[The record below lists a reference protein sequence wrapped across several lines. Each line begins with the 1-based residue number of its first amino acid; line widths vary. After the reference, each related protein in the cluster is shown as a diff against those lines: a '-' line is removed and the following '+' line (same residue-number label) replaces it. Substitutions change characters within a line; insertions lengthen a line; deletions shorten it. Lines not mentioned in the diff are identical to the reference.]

1 MTLSSDECDL
11 LVVGGGPRWFHR
23 RDIRG
28 SCRFAICR
36 PAEGASG
43 VGRIPPSAL
52 P

>member
-1 MTLSSDECDL
+1 MTLSSNECDL

-23 RDIRG
+23 RDVRG
-28 SCRFAICR
+28 SCRFVICR

-43 VGRIPPSAL
+43 VGRIPSSAL